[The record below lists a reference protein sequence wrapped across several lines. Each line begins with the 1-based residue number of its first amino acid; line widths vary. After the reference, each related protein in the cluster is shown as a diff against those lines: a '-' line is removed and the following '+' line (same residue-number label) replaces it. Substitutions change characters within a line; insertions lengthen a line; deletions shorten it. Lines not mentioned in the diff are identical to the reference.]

1 MILQQL
7 SEAPG
12 PSGREEA
19 VRQVVV
25 EAIQDH
31 VDSYRV
37 DALGNC
43 IALKKG
49 TGQVSAGRPQ
59 RVMISAH
66 MDEVALMVIKITSE
80 GLLRFRKIGGIDD
93 RVLPS
98 KRVLVG
104 EKRVPGV
111 IGCKPVHL
119 LKEAERGQ
127 VTSSDDL
134 YIDIGT
140 TSSAAAERLVQPGDY
155 AVFDTPYE
163 AWPQGPLVKG
173 KAFDDR
179 AGCAVLVELLRG
191 DPYPFDLYGVFTVQE
206 EVGLRG
212 ARVAAYAVNPDAA
225 IALEGTICDDMPK
238 KKDISPTTMLGHG
251 PSITLMDRS
260 VIADRRLVKLLVET
274 AQAEGIPYQFK
285 QPLMGGTD
293 AGAIHL
299 AREGV
304 PTTVVSIPSRYIHSP
319 VTLLS
324 LEDLENTLKLMR
336 AALVKLADL
345 ELRRQSL

>member
-7 SEAPG
+7 ANASG

-19 VRQVVV
+19 VRQVVI
-25 EAIQDH
+25 EAIRDH
-31 VDSYRV
+31 VDSYQV
-37 DALGNC
+37 DGLGNC
-43 IALKKG
+43 IALKRG
-49 TGQVSAGRPQ
+49 AAPAADGRSR
-59 RVMISAH
+59 RVMVSAH
-66 MDEVALMVIKITSE
+66 MDEVALMIVQITGE

-111 IGCKPVHL
+111 IGCKPLHL
-119 LKEAERGQ
+119 LHDAEFGQ
-127 VTSSDDL
+127 VAASDDL
-134 YIDIGT
+134 YIDIGA
-140 TSSAAAERLVQPGDY
+140 SSAAAAERLVQRGDY

-163 AWPQGPLVKG
+163 PWPQARLVKG

-212 ARVAAYAVNPDAA
+212 ARVAAYAVDPDAA

-238 KKDISPTTMLGHG
+238 KKDISSTTVLGQG
-251 PSITLMDRS
+251 PSITIMDRS
-260 VIADRRLVKLLVET
+260 MIADRRLVQLLIDT

-285 QPLMGGTD
+285 QPLMGSTDSGT
-293 AGAIHL
+293 IHL

-324 LEDLENTLKLMR
+324 LDDLENTVKLMR
-336 AALVKLADL
+336 AALIKLADL
-345 ELRRQSL
+345 EL